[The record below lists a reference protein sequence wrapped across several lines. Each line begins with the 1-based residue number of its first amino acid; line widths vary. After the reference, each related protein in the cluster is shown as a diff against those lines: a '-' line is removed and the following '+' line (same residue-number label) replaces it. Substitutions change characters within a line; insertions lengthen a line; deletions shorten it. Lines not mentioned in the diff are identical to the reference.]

1 MYDDFSIFHALLW
14 VKGIENFM
22 FTGFEKI
29 VEERIKKAQ
38 KKGEFEN
45 LPGKGQPLPEEDMN
59 IPEDIRL
66 AYKILKN
73 ADCIPPELE
82 VKKEIRSTK
91 ELLSGMEETSEKYSV
106 LKKLNLLIFKLNSMR
121 SGSIQFD
128 VPQHYLDPLT
138 ERLGSKTDSTK
149 TDAGER

>member
-1 MYDDFSIFHALLW
+1 
-14 VKGIENFM
+14 M

-29 VEERIKKAQ
+29 VEERIKRAQ
-38 KKGEFEN
+38 KKGEFKN
-45 LPGKGQPLPEEDMN
+45 LPGKGKPLPEEDMN

-73 ADCIPPELE
+73 ADCVPPELE
-82 VKKEIRSTK
+82 VKKEIRNTQ
-91 ELLSGMEETSEKYSV
+91 ELLSGMGATSEKYKV
-106 LKKLNLLIFKLNSMR
+106 LKKLNLLILKLNSMR

-138 ERLGSKTDSTK
+138 EKLSSTTDSSKTN
-149 TDAGER
+149 AGDR

>member
-1 MYDDFSIFHALLW
+1 MY
-14 VKGIENFM
+14 M

-29 VEERIKKAQ
+29 VEERIKNAQ

-45 LPGKGQPLPEEDMN
+45 LPGRGKPLPGEDMN
-59 IPEDIRL
+59 VPEDIRL

-82 VKKEIRSTK
+82 IKKEIRNTQ
-91 ELLSGMEETSEKYSV
+91 ELLSGMEETSEKYKV
-106 LKKLNLLIFKLNSMR
+106 LKKLNLLILKLNSIR

-149 TDAGER
+149 IDAGER